1 MKALPIALLF
11 SCTALAAAQNA
22 DAHFDSATKVFRLD
36 AANVTYAFGVN
47 SRGDL
52 QQIYWGGR
60 IAASDPIP
68 APKPKI
74 EWASFD
80 STYTN
85 TPQEYAG
92 WGSGIFTEP
101 ALKITFAD
109 GNRDLVLHYA
119 SESQTGTGFDV

>member
-1 MKALPIALLF
+1 MKALPIALLL
-11 SCTALAAAQNA
+11 SCTALAAAQTTA
-22 DAHFDSATKVFRLD
+22 AHFDSVTKVFRLD
-36 AANVTYAFGVN
+36 AANVSYAFGVN
-47 SRGDL
+47 ARGAL

-60 IAASDPIP
+60 IAASEAIP
-68 APKPKI
+68 TPEPMR

-85 TPQEYAG
+85 PPQEYAG

-119 SESQTGTGFDV
+119 S